1 MIGTEYKHIAYMSAL
16 PDDSVIVC
24 GKKGRQ
30 WRLTQYNLVDGTEM
44 GDIKLDKRPDGLAL
58 VSLAGRPCLA
68 LSYM

>member
-1 MIGTEYKHIAYMSAL
+1 MIGTEYKHIAYMHTL

-30 WRLTQYNLVDGTEM
+30 WRLTNYSLRHGSEIES
-44 GDIKLDKRPDGLAL
+44 IKLAKRPDGLAL
-58 VSLAGRPCLA
+58 VTFVGKPCLA